1 MSLGFGLVS
10 RREVLLRGMR
20 VGAGVFAAG
29 ALSSC
34 GSLTSGGAGRS
45 GPNIRFGFTTYQWG
59 KDWDIPT
66 IIANCQKAEAFG
78 VELRTSLSYA
88 HSVELDLTSEQRK
101 DVKKRFKDSPIE
113 LVGLASGERFD
124 SPNPEK
130 VKKAIENAKAFIK
143 LDHDIGGSGVR
154 VFPNSFHKDV
164 PRAKTIEQIGKA
176 LNEVGS
182 FAGDYGQEVR
192 LEAHGTAGELP
203 SLKAIM
209 EHVAEPSVRIKLNC
223 DKRDVEGEGFEHN
236 FNLVKD
242 MLGYT
247 IHGHDFKDEGYP
259 YQLMIDL
266 LAKNKWSGW
275 ILIENSS
282 EVPDRV
288 AAIIEQREIFE
299 GMLAKS
305 LGA

>member
-1 MSLGFGLVS
+1 MSFDFGIVS
-10 RREVLLRGMR
+10 RRKVLVRGLE
-20 VGAGVFAAG
+20 VGAGVFAVG
-29 ALSSC
+29 VLSSC
-34 GSLTSGGAGRS
+34 SSLKSGGAGKS
-45 GPNIRFGFTTYQWG
+45 GANVRFGFTTYQWG

-66 IIANCQKAEAFG
+66 VIANCQKAKTFG
-78 VELRTSLSYA
+78 VELRTSQSYA
-88 HSVELDLTSEQRK
+88 HGVELDLDAEQRK
-101 DVKKRFKDSPIE
+101 EVKKQFKDSPIE
-113 LVGLASGERFD
+113 LVGLASRERFD
-124 SPNPEK
+124 SPNPEEL
-130 VKKAIENAKAFIK
+130 KKAIENAKAFIK

-154 VFPNSFHKDV
+154 VFPNSFHKDI
-164 PRAKTIEQIGKA
+164 PREKTIEQIGKA
-176 LNEVGS
+176 VNEVGA

-192 LEAHGTAGELP
+192 LEAHRTAGKLP
-203 SLKAIM
+203 GLKAIM
-209 EHVAEPSVRIKLNC
+209 EHVTEPSVRIKLNC

-247 IHGHDFKDEGYP
+247 IHGHDFKDEVYP

-266 LAKNKWSGW
+266 LVRSKWSGW

-282 EVPDRV
+282 KVPDRV